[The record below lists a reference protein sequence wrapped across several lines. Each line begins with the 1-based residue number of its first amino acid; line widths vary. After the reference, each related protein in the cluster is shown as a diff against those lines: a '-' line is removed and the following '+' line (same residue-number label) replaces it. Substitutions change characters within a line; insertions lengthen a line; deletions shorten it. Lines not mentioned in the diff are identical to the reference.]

1 MARRF
6 LQDSDYSDQI
16 RDEIRNLLDDS
27 DDSRLL
33 RQAEHKTIAQMRN
46 WLTSRYDCDKI
57 FAPVIEGEPD
67 TRDAFIVMIAIDI
80 TLYHLWSKE
89 RSKIPQIRSDRY
101 QDALDWLKS
110 VGNGETIADLPAK
123 PQDDMTG
130 GVQIYSLYK
139 PNNNKY

>member
-57 FAPVIEGEPD
+57 FAPAIERTGH
-67 TRDAFIVMIAIDI
+67 TRRFCRD
-80 TLYHLWSKE
+80 
-89 RSKIPQIRSDRY
+89 DRH
-101 QDALDWLKS
+101 
-110 VGNGETIADLPAK
+110 
-123 PQDDMTG
+123 
-130 GVQIYSLYK
+130 
-139 PNNNKY
+139 